1 MAVYDD
7 IAEIVRASIRSSAL
21 RPGTVLL
28 EGQLAEIFGSSR
40 SPVKQALEQLL
51 AEGLVRRFDGR
62 GLVVGDEPA
71 PVLRVPLRAAQFNLD
86 APEIGKVW
94 GWQKIYQAV
103 ERDLVHHS
111 VFGCFRVKEV
121 ELAAHYG
128 VGRTVARDVLVRAH
142 STGLVVKDERA
153 HWITVPL
160 DERRLRDLF
169 VLRRLLEPAA
179 IASATGRIPAAALDE
194 MRLRLDRVS
203 RTYPAVT
210 PEALDQ
216 LEQDLHVACVGHT
229 VNLEVVKAL
238 RRTRCVIISSKHILG
253 NSVSLPVFDPFFME
267 HDKVLV
273 ALAAGRAAPA
283 MRAMTAHL
291 TSAED
296 KVAQRLDSFRRRCA
310 LPESAYIGPEKQT
323 LAGEAHSPGGLQD
336 VWD

>member
-7 IAEIVRASIRSSAL
+7 IAEIIRTSLRTGAL

-28 EGQLAEIFGSSR
+28 EGPLAEIFGSSR
-40 SPVKQALEQLL
+40 SPVRQALERLL
-51 AEGLVRRFDGR
+51 AEGRLRRFDGR
-62 GLVVGDEPA
+62 GLVVVGDG
-71 PVLRVPLRAAQFNLD
+71 PVVRVPLMAAQFNLD
-86 APEIGKVW
+86 APDIGKIW
-94 GWQKIYQAV
+94 GWQRIYQAV

-160 DERRLRDLF
+160 DDRRLRDLF
-169 VLRRLLEPAA
+169 ALRRLLEPAA
-179 IASATGRIPAAALDE
+179 IASAADRMPAAELKD
-194 MRLRLDRVS
+194 MRARLGRVS
-203 RTYPAVT
+203 RDYPEVT
-210 PEALDQ
+210 PEALDA
-216 LEQDLHVACVGHT
+216 LEQDLHVACIGHT
-229 VNLEVVKAL
+229 ANLEVAKAL

-253 NSVSLPVFDPFFME
+253 NTVSLPVFDPFFKE
-267 HDKVLV
+267 HDQVLT
-273 ALAAGRAAPA
+273 ALAAGRADAA
-283 MRAMTAHL
+283 MHAMTAHL

-296 KVAQRLDSFRRRCA
+296 KVAQRLDSFRQSRA
-310 LPESAYIGPEKQT
+310 LPECAYIGPETQT
-323 LAGEAHSPGGLQD
+323 LAGEAPSPGGLQD